1 MLSLLRTLH
10 YRAWLT
16 VTLIVVLTGCNST
29 PANKNAILLAQNGH
43 YEQAKTTIETTYSAT
58 GKNKLLRYLEL
69 GTLYHL
75 EQQYELSND
84 NLDTAKA
91 IIEEQYTVSVS
102 EQALALLSGPT
113 YTTFSG
119 KAFHRPMI
127 NVFKALNYNALANQH
142 PTQRQYYL
150 DAALV
155 EMRQLDT
162 YLSTLTDET
171 GGYDGKPSGDGL
183 TDSVMRI
190 LQPLLAPND
199 LLKNIDYKDDAF
211 AHYISGILY
220 ESSNEL
226 DAARIQYQRA
236 ATAFEQGFAKQ
247 YDLNSTVTQQ
257 AYSDLARVMRKAGGY
272 GNELSALEEKWGHS
286 ISNTKHAGPR
296 LTVVQNAGIGPQRKE
311 FNLLLKADHNA
322 KALVVTP
329 ILWGTPAERRAQM
342 WWFQMLYADT
352 SLFDMMQN
360 YATGDLGDVAM
371 GALTKRLP
379 LGDSLW
385 KSAKTAGLI
394 DALEHGSRIAVTYLE
409 PFEQKIEK
417 TELWLDGK
425 KVTELDNYHSVS
437 LLTLQSALKNANT
450 EMQIALTREVVKAM
464 TAHKAIQSTGLQ
476 AFDGFA
482 KLATSV
488 VNAVTAGAD
497 LRQWQSLPSHIKLAQ
512 VPVTQGTVNITLKT
526 KLRSG
531 KIIEQSD
538 TIEINENMTLWHTRT
553 FIESAK
559 SAAPSTLFTM
569 E

>member
-1 MLSLLRTLH
+1 MLSLFNTLH

-16 VTLIVVLTGCNST
+16 VALIVVLTGCNTT
-29 PANKNAILLAQNGH
+29 PANKNSILLAQQGQF
-43 YEQAKTTIETTYSAT
+43 EQAKSAIETSYSAS

-75 EQQYELSND
+75 EQRYQLSNE
-84 NLDTAKA
+84 NLDKAKA
-91 IIEEQYTVSVS
+91 IIEEQYTISVS

-119 KAFHRPMI
+119 KEFHRPLI
-127 NVFKALNYNALANQH
+127 NVFKALNYNALANRH
-142 PTQRQYYL
+142 PAQRQYYL

-171 GGYDGKPSGDGL
+171 GGYDGNPSGDGL
-183 TDSVMRI
+183 TDRVMRI

-199 LLKNIDYKDDAF
+199 LLKNVDYKDDAF

-236 ATAFEQGFAKQ
+236 ASAFEQGFADQ
-247 YDLNSTVTQQ
+247 YNLGKHATKQ
-257 AYSDLARVMRKAGGY
+257 AYTDLARVMRKAGGY
-272 GNELSALEEKWGHS
+272 RNELNELEKKWGDS
-286 ISNTKHAGPR
+286 ITETTQPGPR

-311 FNLLLKADHNA
+311 FNLLLRADHSA

-329 ILWGTPAERRAQM
+329 ILWGTPAERKAQM

-371 GALTKRLP
+371 GVLTKRLP
-379 LGDSLW
+379 LGDTLW
-385 KSAKTAGLI
+385 QSAKTAGLI

-409 PFEQKIEK
+409 PFKQKIDK
-417 TELWLDGK
+417 SELWIEGK
-425 KVTELDNYHSVS
+425 KVAELDNYHSVS
-437 LLTLQSALKNANT
+437 LLTLQSALKNANR

-476 AFDGFA
+476 TFDGFA

-488 VNAVTAGAD
+488 MNAVTASAD
-497 LRQWQSLPSHIKLAQ
+497 LRQWQSLPAQIKLTQ
-512 VPVTQGTVNITLKT
+512 VPVTLGTVNITLKT

-531 KIIEQSD
+531 KVIEQSD
-538 TIEINENMTLWHTRT
+538 TLEINENMTLWHTRT
-553 FIESAK
+553 FIESAQ
-559 SAAPSTLFTM
+559 SAAPTTLLTM

>member
-1 MLSLLRTLH
+1 MLSLFNTLH

-16 VTLIVVLTGCNST
+16 VTLIVVLTGCNTT
-29 PANKNAILLAQNGH
+29 PANKNAIILAQQGQF
-43 YEQAKTTIETTYSAT
+43 EQAKTAIETAYPAS
-58 GKNKLLRYLEL
+58 GKNKLLRHLEL

-75 EQQYELSND
+75 EQKYQLSND
-84 NLDTAKA
+84 NLDKAKA
-91 IIEEQYTVSVS
+91 IIEEQYTISVS

-113 YTTFSG
+113 YTTFAG
-119 KAFHRPMI
+119 KEFHRPLI

-142 PTQRQYYL
+142 PAQRQVYL

-183 TDSVMRI
+183 TDRVMRI

-211 AHYISGILY
+211 AHYISGVLY

-236 ATAFEQGFAKQ
+236 AQAFEQGFAEQ
-247 YDLNSTVTQQ
+247 YNLGNNVTRQ
-257 AYSDLARVMRKAGGY
+257 AYMDLARVMRKAGGY
-272 GNELSALEEKWGHS
+272 HNELSELEEKWGYS
-286 ISNTKHAGPR
+286 ISEPEQTGPR

-311 FNLLLKADHNA
+311 FNLLLRADHSA
-322 KALVVTP
+322 KALVITP
-329 ILWGTPAERRAQM
+329 ILWGTSAERKAQM

-379 LGDSLW
+379 LGDTLW
-385 KSAKTAGLI
+385 QSAKTAGLI

-409 PFEQKIEK
+409 PFEQKIDK
-417 TELWLDGK
+417 SELWIEGK
-425 KVTELDNYHSVS
+425 KVAELDNYHSVS
-437 LLTLQSALKNANT
+437 LLTLQSALKNANR

-497 LRQWQSLPSHIKLAQ
+497 LRQWQSLPAQIKLTQ
-512 VPVTQGTVNITLKT
+512 VPVTKGTVNIMLKT

-531 KIIEQSD
+531 KVIEQSD
-538 TIEINENMTLWHTRT
+538 TLEINENMTLWHTRT
-553 FIESAK
+553 FIESAQ
-559 SAAPSTLFTM
+559 SAAPTTLLTM